1 MRTTLDLPESLIN
14 EAMGITHSQT
24 KTSLIISAIE
34 NLVRKSKLE
43 GLKHFKGKVNIDID
57 LKSLRKR

>member
-14 EAMGITHSQT
+14 EAMTITHCQT
-24 KTSLIISAIE
+24 KTSLIITAIE

-43 GLKHFKGKVNIDID
+43 GLKKFKGKVEIDVN